1 MNMSIIHRARWVVVV
16 AAIVVASASAGAS
29 RVPRFAAAEFVGSTP
44 CGPEMRAFIGGLG
57 AEAPCHAV
65 TWKLSMDAPQNGRG
79 AWRLSAVYGVP
90 PASNPNAMVDGP
102 RVMLDGNWTSDPAA
116 GGRRMTYR
124 LTTTGIPQRVLSFAT
139 VADGLVHVLDTGGRL
154 MIGTAGW
161 SYTLNDPARAE
172 RPGNPS
178 LATDMSYTISPV
190 STGSSVFA
198 VFEGRTPCAGIS
210 RAIGIPENPAC
221 PKVKWRI
228 TLYQSPQSAA
238 PATYKIESTLH
249 RQQPREGS
257 WRVVRGLASDPNAVV
272 YQLDPTPTEGA
283 IHLLRA
289 DDNILYFLNPQKQ
302 ALIGTVDFSYTL
314 NRRVG

>member
-1 MNMSIIHRARWVVVV
+1 MKLRRIHRACR
-16 AAIVVASASAGAS
+16 AIALTVICAASAPVGAN
-29 RVPRFAAAEFVGSTP
+29 RLQAARPQELVGTTP
-44 CGPEMRAFIGGLG
+44 CGPEMRAFIGGIG
-57 AEAPCHAV
+57 PEAPCHAV
-65 TWKLSMDAPQNGRG
+65 TWKLSLDAPQNGRG
-79 AWRLSAVYGVP
+79 AGRLSAVYSVP

-102 RVMLDGNWTSDPAA
+102 RVTLNGTWTSDNSA
-116 GGRRMTYR
+116 GGRRTTYR
-124 LTTTGIPQRVLSFAT
+124 LTTGTPHRVLSYAN

-161 SYTLNDPARAE
+161 SYTLNDPTRAE

-221 PKVKWRI
+221 LKVKWRL
-228 TLYQSPQSAA
+228 TLYQNPQSSA

-249 RQQPREGS
+249 RQQPGEGS
-257 WRVVRGLASDPNAVV
+257 WRIVRGLASDPNAVV
-272 YQLDPTPTEGA
+272 YQLDATRTEGA

-289 DDNILYFLNPQKQ
+289 DDNILYFLNSQKQ
-302 ALIGTVDFSYTL
+302 PLIGTVDFSYTL
-314 NRRVG
+314 NRRAD